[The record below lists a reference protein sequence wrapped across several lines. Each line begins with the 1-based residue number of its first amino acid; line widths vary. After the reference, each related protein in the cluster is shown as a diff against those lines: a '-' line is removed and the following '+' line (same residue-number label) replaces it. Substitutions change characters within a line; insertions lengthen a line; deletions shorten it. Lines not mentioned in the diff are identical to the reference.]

1 MSYLA
6 RLKQEI
12 SQNGARG
19 EPTELTKG
27 ASVGFV
33 GTDQGASGD
42 ISQITRDQWR
52 EFDAAL
58 AIVAPAYNTPPH
70 EYAEIREAAG
80 LDIATALISFR
91 EMARQIEGH
100 WMQNVAQ

>member
-19 EPTELTKG
+19 ELTELTKG

-33 GTDQGASGD
+33 GTAQSASGD

-52 EFDAAL
+52 EFEALLAA
-58 AIVAPAYNTPPH
+58 VAPAYNTQPH
-70 EYAEIREAAG
+70 ELDEIREAARND
-80 LDIATALISFR
+80 LASALIAYR
-91 EMARQIEGH
+91 LMAKEVRGD
-100 WMQNVAQ
+100 NK